1 MMKGDEGVSG
11 NSNNNNNNYKF
22 KDNTFRKY
30 GVEVVAYDNNN
41 DNRVTV
47 NSRGFHI
54 SIHPFSFRNKLTI
67 NQNNGS
73 IGSSSSSTSNS
84 VSTPK
89 PQSFYVDDAGIAKQ
103 LNQSVFDIISRSR
116 YLSSLSHENL
126 AEFIAA
132 EPSQKHH
139 DQMLIVSEDYKNS
152 LEKQI
157 EIQAKRQ
164 TPIPSNTIGRYAYQ
178 ILKALSY
185 LHSQDLTH
193 RSLSLDNIKLDDN
206 NQIKLTNYGLYYLSD
221 HGENVSFP
229 IGNLLYLSPESIL
242 RGAKGSSNTKA
253 DVWALGCILLH
264 ICLGYCIWQ
273 DNNPSIVTNRILHLS
288 GYSTTQSF
296 NSISKS
302 FEQCEL
308 KKINENQ
315 QHEEY
320 EEEDD
325 DDDDDEDEDISEE
338 EKAKRI
344 KDIKLN
350 NRNNMNNF
358 INSLKREEKEN
369 TSNIG
374 IGLNGLDKE
383 LIEIIEQCLIPNPMD
398 RPDSE
403 TLLDHP
409 YFNEYKNIDPYQLQW
424 IIKPFTKSWDL
435 PDSLESLSLKEIES
449 YGHMIGSE
457 NGGGGGGESDS
468 DIYSGKEIYYFWKL
482 LGGNIEKELVN
493 KGFAKASPSVHKL
506 PLYVPVK
513 ASLTESTNSG
523 LNSPQLQQQ
532 QHQNQHHQ
540 HQHPNI
546 IKSKNSTVYNNEF
559 CLVELSNVFLKIKE
573 SFKLYGSKVF
583 EEGIEQQ
590 QQQQSNNSNKFNNI
604 ENNIELQ
611 IIIIRE
617 FHKLLYQY
625 QYDDPTLSQPKIYRL
640 AKLFVPPI
648 LRGDIWSSILG
659 VNEREAKQLYNSINL
674 DVKGPNDKQFELDIP
689 RCHQYHPL
697 LSSRQGHVQL
707 FKILKAWSLLN
718 LEKGCYWQGLDNVA
732 SPFLVHH
739 FFNEPIA
746 FASLKAFVD
755 KYLSI
760 LYVPNNHAALS
771 EIMLIYQQLL
781 AYHDPE
787 LLNHLMD
794 IQLDPN
800 LYSIPWFITVFAH
813 ILPIDKLEILWD
825 SILLCPS
832 SLPNFIAA
840 SMIIQFRD
848 SILKMNFEDGIT
860 MMSMIPSVDV
870 HKCVS
875 DALSMFNKT
884 PLSTTV
890 TKFVS
895 NTDQELWWMQ
905 EVPFEKRKLELF
917 PRIDIHDLI
926 NDQQKVILDI
936 RTPLQFQQ
944 IHYPSSINVNPKLS
958 KLQQQ
963 MEQYKGQQIVVIA
976 PKDQGVDFS
985 NQLIQWKFPFVS
997 MLNGGM
1003 DSLEHGAHSLLIISN
1018 KN

>member
-1 MMKGDEGVSG
+1 MKSDEGGGSV
-11 NSNNNNNNYKF
+11 NNNKF

-30 GVEVVAYDNNN
+30 GVEVVAYNNN
-41 DNRVTV
+41 NNNNNCNNVAV
-47 NSRGFHI
+47 NSRGYQF

-67 NQNNGS
+67 NQSGGG
-73 IGSSSSSTSNS
+73 IGSSLSSSNT
-84 VSTPK
+84 TPK
-89 PQSFYVDDAGIAKQ
+89 PQSFYIDDAGIAKQ
-103 LNQSVFDIISRSR
+103 LNQSIFDILSRSR

-157 EIQAKRQ
+157 EIQAKKQ
-164 TPIPSNTIGRYAYQ
+164 SPISSNTIGRYAYQ

-229 IGNLLYLSPESIL
+229 IGNLLYLSPESLL
-242 RGAKGSSNTKA
+242 RGTKGSSNTKA

-273 DNNPSIVTNRILHLS
+273 DNNPSIVINRILHLS
-288 GYSTTQSF
+288 GYSTTQLF
-296 NSISKS
+296 NTTSKS
-302 FEQCEL
+302 FEECEL
-308 KKINENQ
+308 KRNQ
-315 QHEEY
+315 NQKGY
-320 EEEDD
+320 EEE
-325 DDDDDEDEDISEE
+325 EEISEE
-338 EKAKRI
+338 EKKRRI
-344 KDIKLN
+344 KEIKLN
-350 NRNNMNNF
+350 NRENMNNF
-358 INSLKREEKEN
+358 LNSLKEN
-369 TSNIG
+369 NNNNNNNIG

-409 YFNEYKNIDPYQLQW
+409 YFNEYKKMDPYQLQW

-449 YGHMIGSE
+449 YGIGCE
-457 NGGGGGGESDS
+457 NESESDS
-468 DIYSGKEIYYFWKL
+468 DIYSGKEIYYIWKL

-493 KGFAKASPSVHKL
+493 KGFAKPSPSVHKL

-513 ASLTESTNSG
+513 ASLTESTSSG
-523 LNSPQLQQQ
+523 LNSPQHQY
-532 QHQNQHHQ
+532 QHQHQ
-540 HQHPNI
+540 HNQQHPNI

-559 CLVELSNVFLKIKE
+559 CLIELSIVFSKIKE
-573 SFKLYGSKVF
+573 SFKVHGYKVF
-583 EEGIEQQ
+583 EEGYE
-590 QQQQSNNSNKFNNI
+590 SSLGSTKFNNI

-648 LRGDIWSSILG
+648 LRGDIWSAILG
-659 VNEREAKQLYNSINL
+659 VNEKEAKQLYNSINL
-674 DVKGPNDKQFELDIP
+674 DLKGPNDKQFELDIP

-718 LEKGCYWQGLDNVA
+718 IEKGCYWQGLDNVA

-787 LLNHLMD
+787 LLNHLIE

-870 HKCVS
+870 HKCVR
-875 DALSMFNKT
+875 DALTMFNQT

-926 NDQQKVILDI
+926 NDQQKVIVDI
-936 RTPLQFQQ
+936 RPPLQFQQ

-976 PKDQGVDFS
+976 PKDSGVEFT

-1003 DSLEHGAHSLLIISN
+1003 DSLEHGAYSLLITSN